1 MLFYLIKTCFYNFCF
16 EKKTNILTFVL
27 RKILNAL
34 WLPVSHALPSLFS
47 RKASTQAFH
56 SQPAKARRRCVLG
69 VTPVRGDVKRAFMG
83 VDARTRG
90 SCSVC
95 RRTWWREAATVSFW
109 GCLGSRVRFIFELII
124 GFDVFVI
131 FGFFCNF

>member
-34 WLPVSHALPSLFS
+34 WLPICHALPSLFS

-69 VTPVRGDVKRAFMG
+69 VTPVNFLSFSPTFNLCCGSEWERKKKGTWRREEGVHGRGRANQG
-83 VDARTRG
+83 VVLGVPTHVVEG
-90 SCSVC
+90 SSNC
-95 RRTWWREAATVSFW
+95 FL
-109 GCLGSRVRFIFELII
+109 LGL
-124 GFDVFVI
+124 
-131 FGFFCNF
+131 FGL

>member
-34 WLPVSHALPSLFS
+34 WLPISHALPSLFS

-69 VTPVRGDVKRAFMG
+69 VTPVNFLSFSP
-83 VDARTRG
+83 TFNLCCG
-90 SCSVC
+90 SEWE
-95 RRTWWREAATVSFW
+95 RKKKGRKKTIP
-109 GCLGSRVRFIFELII
+109 LQ
-124 GFDVFVI
+124 
-131 FGFFCNF
+131 